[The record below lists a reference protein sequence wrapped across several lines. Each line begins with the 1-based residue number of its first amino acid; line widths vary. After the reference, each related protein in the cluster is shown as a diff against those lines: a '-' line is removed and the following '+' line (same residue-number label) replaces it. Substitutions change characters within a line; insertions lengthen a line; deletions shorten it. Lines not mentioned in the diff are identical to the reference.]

1 MSEARGAQEFK
12 AGFLFLLWLQW
23 TQQIAHLTSV
33 HSLFIRI
40 VGRRFTVWATREGI
54 YKVDI
59 CFLKDKVD
67 PSVLFL
73 DFFKW
78 SWTCFCILK
87 SLPLYF
93 TLDTTNGE
101 KSAGRLPSC
110 KPIKQN
116 TNN

>member
-12 AGFLFLLWLQW
+12 AGFLFLLWLQR

-54 YKVDI
+54 YEVDI

-73 DFFKW
+73 YFFKMKLNV
-78 SWTCFCILK
+78 F
-87 SLPLYF
+87 LYF
-93 TLDTTNGE
+93 EEFAIIFHFRHYEWGKE
-101 KSAGRLPSC
+101 CR
-110 KPIKQN
+110 
-116 TNN
+116 